1 MASACVVVFDQTVNE
16 SVRVTRLLMA
26 VGIILS
32 VAHFVAAQ
40 SGDVG
45 AQIVAQDAALGAA
58 AGEIHIT
65 ASGTISEGEV
75 SLSVGHELVCDDQVT
90 ISLAAGSYLY
100 QNSHTQISNC
110 IISSTTT
117 PIKGEIQSLNTD
129 HVELHGVTF
138 VGGGNS
144 VYWDGVTDFVIADSK
159 IVSITAT
166 DPATKETMSGL
177 FLMKCARGQVN
188 NLTSGNFIF
197 PVGVTNGGILRMDL
211 SSEIVVSNPVIQ
223 NVDGS
228 FVGPGA
234 AAIMMDGSTHIEIN
248 RGIITNN
255 ANMDGILGQTYL
267 ANVPSSYLTISRVN
281 SSYNGAAGLNQVQ
294 GVLGDGIDIINMS
307 HVLVSHCTVI
317 GNGSPLNH
325 QPGIWI
331 FIDDG
336 VEIADTEVSD
346 GSTAGIAAAGSRNV
360 LLLRDLVVR
369 NKEQGVF
376 AEFQGGTATNVGP
389 EVTWVQGVS
398 GGFGVSWAP
407 GTPFALD
414 GVNYPIAS
422 VTDNTHLTLMTSP
435 PDHSSPVTWGVETTE
450 DIRDSVINDNALAQ
464 VGGQAQVGISWA
476 DGTTGTISGVTS
488 TNTGVGFQLYGME
501 FANTAWAYLD
511 QDNFS
516 GNLAGGDGILG
527 SSQFV
532 PASILSFGNQGV
544 GTTSSAQTVTFTAG
558 AVAAQNLVIQASANF
573 SQTNNCGAA
582 LPGFGACQI
591 TLTFTPTA
599 AGTLNGTLTITD
611 NAPNSPLVISLTG
624 TGVSQGSGLALGLG
638 IATGGSN
645 LATVTA
651 GAVANYS
658 LSIGGAG
665 TSGTASL
672 SCTGAPAGATCSV
685 PATVI
690 INATQATPLAVSV
703 ATRAPS
709 MGAVRPT
716 DLHPAHWL
724 WTLALLGWVVLPTGL
739 SAKQSARRYPARLL
753 LLLLI
758 FLCSCGGNNGGV
770 DAGGT
775 PKGTYNLTVTANFAG
790 TTEKVPLTLVVQ

>member
-1 MASACVVVFDQTVNE
+1 MVI
-16 SVRVTRLLMA
+16 
-26 VGIILS
+26 GIILS
-32 VAHFVAAQ
+32 VARLSAGQA
-40 SGDVG
+40 GDLG
-45 AQIVAQDAALGAA
+45 AQIAAQDAALGTA
-58 AGEIHIT
+58 AGQIHIT

-75 SLSVGHELVCDDQVT
+75 SLSTGHNLVCDDQVT

-100 QNSHTQISNC
+100 LNSHTQISNC

-117 PIKGEIQSLNTD
+117 PIKGEIQSLNAD

-138 VGGGNS
+138 VGGGNT
-144 VYWDGVTDFVIADSK
+144 VYWEGVTDFVIADTK

-166 DPATKETMSGL
+166 DPATMETMSGI

-188 NLTSGNFIF
+188 TLSSGNFVF
-197 PVGVTNGGILRMDL
+197 PVGTTNGGILRMDL
-211 SSEIVVSNPVIQ
+211 SSEITVSNLVIQ
-223 NVDGS
+223 NVDAS
-228 FVGPGA
+228 FTPGV
-234 AAIMMDGSTHIEIN
+234 AAIMMNGSTHIDIT
-248 RGIITNN
+248 RGLITNN

-281 SSYNGAAGLNQVQ
+281 SSFNGAGGLNQVQ
-294 GVLGDGIDIINMS
+294 GVLGDGIDLINMS

-317 GNGSPLNH
+317 GSGSPLNH

-336 VEIADTEVSD
+336 VVIEDTEVSD

-360 LLLRDLVVR
+360 LLLRDVVLR

-389 EVTWVQGVS
+389 EVTWVAGVS
-398 GGFGVSWAP
+398 GGFGVSWTP

-422 VTDNTHLTLMTSP
+422 VTDNNHLTLMMTP
-435 PDHSSPVTWGVETTE
+435 PDHSSPVAWGVETTE

-464 VGGQAQVGISWA
+464 MGGQTQVGISWA

-488 TNTGVGFQLYGME
+488 TNTGVGSQLYGLE

-516 GNLAGGDGILG
+516 GNLAGGDGISG

-532 PASILSFGNQGV
+532 PASILSFGNQAV
-544 GTTSSAQTVTFTAG
+544 GIASLAQTVTFTAG
-558 AVAAQNLVIQASANF
+558 AVVVQNLVIQASTNF
-573 SQTNNCGAA
+573 SQSNNCSAA
-582 LPGFGACQI
+582 LPAFESCQI

-624 TGVSQGSGLALGLG
+624 TGISQGAGLALGLG

-645 LATVTA
+645 SATVTA

-658 LSIGGAG
+658 LSIGGTGA
-665 TSGTASL
+665 SGTASL
-672 SCTGAPAGATCSV
+672 TCTGAPQGATCNV
-685 PATVI
+685 PVTVA
-690 INATQATPLAVSV
+690 INAAQATPLAVRV

-709 MGAVRPT
+709 MGAIRPT
-716 DLHPAHWL
+716 DLRPTRWL
-724 WTLALLGWVVLPTGL
+724 WSLALLGCVVLPTGVN
-739 SAKQSARRYPARLL
+739 AKRSARRYPARLL
-753 LLLLI
+753 LLLLM
-758 FLCSCGGNNGGV
+758 FLCSCGGSTSRLEV
-770 DAGGT
+770 GGT

-790 TTEKVPLTLVVQ
+790 TTENLPLTLVVQ